1 MIPTKLSK
9 RTIYRGDNHEFSL
22 KFELDVEG
30 IKTPYDLTTWAEITA
45 QFRLNDN
52 YYSHLAFELSTADGG
67 LEIAG
72 DNNERLIIHL
82 TSANTGRLNKPQVYN
97 YDIKFT
103 GADGEA
109 QTLLEGEIEVR
120 LNKTNR

>member
-1 MIPTKLSK
+1 MIPTKLTL
-9 RTIYRGDNHEFSL
+9 RTIYRGDNSEFSL

-30 IKTPYDLTTWAEITA
+30 VKTPYDLTTWAEIVA

-52 YYSHLAFELSTADGG
+52 YYSHLAFELSTTDGC

-72 DNNERLIIHL
+72 NNNERLILHL
-82 TSANTGRLNKPQVYN
+82 TSQNTGLFNKPEVYN
-97 YDIKFT
+97 YDIKFK

-109 QTLLEGEIEVR
+109 QTLLEGEIEVK